1 VIPASRREGAPPFV
15 GRSRIRYRYGKEVS
29 TLIRVENVTKRY
41 AQVRLSPSTLF
52 GGKRAEQTTAVRSVS
67 FDCAPGRVFCLLGA
81 NGAGK
86 TTVLRMIATM
96 LRVDSGAIDV
106 AGFSVVTQP
115 REVRRRLGFLTGS
128 TKLYHRLTTD
138 ELVRYHA
145 DLHGVSSTDFTE
157 RRDRIYD
164 LLDMGDFA
172 GRRIGRLST
181 GMQQK
186 VSIAR
191 TMIHNP
197 EVLVLDEATSGLDV
211 LAARGIAELIRR
223 EKKDGKTILFST
235 HRLGEVV
242 ELADDLA
249 VIHEGRILF
258 LGTLDQFQAA
268 HAGLSLESA
277 FIRIVENGES

>member
-1 VIPASRREGAPPFV
+1 MIH
-15 GRSRIRYRYGKEVS
+15 
-29 TLIRVENVTKRY
+29 VENVTKSY
-41 AQVRLSPSTLF
+41 AQVRLSPSALF
-52 GGKRAEQTTAVRSVS
+52 GGRRAGPNTAVRGVS
-67 FDCAPGRVFCLLGA
+67 FDCTPGRVFCLLGA

-86 TTVLRMIATM
+86 TTILRMIATM
-96 LRVDSGAIDV
+96 LGVDAGAIDV
-106 AGFSVVTQP
+106 AGFPVTTRPQ
-115 REVRRRLGFLTGS
+115 EVRRRLGFLTGS
-128 TKLYHRLTTD
+128 TKLYHRLTPN

-145 DLHGVSSTDFTE
+145 ELHGVHSADFTA

-164 LLDMGDFA
+164 LLDMGEFA

-191 TMIHNP
+191 TMIHDP

-223 EKKDGKTILFST
+223 EKDNGKTILFST

-249 VIHEGRILF
+249 IIHEGRILF
-258 LGTLDQFQAA
+258 LGTLDQFQSA

-277 FIRIVENGES
+277 FIRIVENRES

>member
-1 VIPASRREGAPPFV
+1 MKRTSWPYPCDLSYD
-15 GRSRIRYRYGKEVS
+15 SNLGKEVI
-29 TLIRVENVTKRY
+29 TLIRVENVTKSY
-41 AQVRLSPSTLF
+41 AQTHLSPSTLI
-52 GGKRAEQTTAVRSVS
+52 GGRRAEPTPAIRGVS

-86 TTVLRMIATM
+86 TTILRMIATM
-96 LRVDSGAIDV
+96 LRVDTGEIDV
-106 AGFSVVTQP
+106 AGFSVSTQP

-145 DLHGVSSTDFTE
+145 DLHGVSPADFTE
-157 RRDRIYD
+157 RRDRIYA
-164 LLDMGDFA
+164 LLDMGEFA
-172 GRRIGRLST
+172 GRRVGRLST

-191 TMIHNP
+191 TMIHDP
-197 EVLVLDEATSGLDV
+197 EVLVLDEATAGLDV

-223 EKKDGKTILFST
+223 EKNNGKTILFST

-258 LGTLDQFQAA
+258 LGTLDKFLVD

-277 FIRIVENGES
+277 FIRTIENGAS